1 MSYRI
6 EYQWASWR
14 LTAGPDTGGVDRFVV
29 AIEGGDNNLRDAV
42 TGKRARSWEVCMLGS
57 AEQVLKQAVYFAGA
71 CEGGSLKPGS
81 RDCSPEAYIR
91 RIRRL
96 IEDSAP
102 PARGCWYPCVRVAEA
117 HPLAVHATQL
127 DLTIEREQRYGE
139 WFARVALSNERRNL
153 IFDFADRFPDLRGWQ
168 LAAVSGLPTT

>member
-6 EYQWASWR
+6 EYQWASWK
-14 LTAGPDTGGVDRFVV
+14 LSASPETGGVDRFVI

-42 TGKRARSWEVCMLGS
+42 TGKRVRSWDVCMLGS
-57 AEQVLKQAVYFAGA
+57 AVQVLRQAVYLAGA

-96 IEDSAP
+96 IEEGAP
-102 PARGCWYPCVRVAEA
+102 PARGTWYPSIRVAEA
-117 HPLAVHATQL
+117 HPLATYAKHSGLA
-127 DLTIEREQRYGE
+127 IEREQRYGD
-139 WFARVALSNERRNL
+139 WLTRVLLTEGQRNL
-153 IFDFADRFPDLRGWQ
+153 VFDFADRFTDLRGWQ
-168 LAAVSGLPTT
+168 LAAVSGLPAS